1 MTARKKI
8 KKGLFKIEYI
18 DENGEENYYLVDER
32 IHYTYVLF
40 LNNIPIYVGT
50 TVNIDSR
57 IKSHKR
63 QKQFDRY
70 LVLGPNY
77 TDVQSTVS
85 EKTTI
90 ALLKRLFPNSILN
103 KNSIRGCSN
112 FLTI

>member
-1 MTARKKI
+1 MPRKKI
-8 KKGLFKIEYI
+8 KKGLVKIYYI

-40 LNNIPIYVGT
+40 LKNIPIYVGT

-57 IKSHKR
+57 IKSHKK
-63 QKQFDRY
+63 QKTFDTY

-77 TDVQSTVS
+77 TDVQATVS

-90 ALLKRLFPNSILN
+90 SLLKKLFPNSILN
-103 KNSIRGCSN
+103 KNSCGGCSD